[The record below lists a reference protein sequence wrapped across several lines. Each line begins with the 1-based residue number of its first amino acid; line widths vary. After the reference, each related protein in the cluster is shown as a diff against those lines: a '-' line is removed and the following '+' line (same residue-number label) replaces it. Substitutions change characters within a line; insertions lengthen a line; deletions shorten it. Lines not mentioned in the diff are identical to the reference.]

1 MRLEVDEADAGR
13 LATLLGC
20 LPLALEQA
28 AAYVER
34 YRLSFAAYLGE
45 WEGERERVLEWYDER
60 RMHSFLLAELDDF
73 EREVE
78 RTRKNEELMRL
89 LDRRSEQ
96 QTTFTLD
103 EVREQLGLQ

>member
-1 MRLEVDEADAGR
+1 
-13 LATLLGC
+13 
-20 LPLALEQA
+20 
-28 AAYVER
+28 
-34 YRLSFAAYLGE
+34 
-45 WEGERERVLEWYDER
+45 
-60 RMHSFLLAELDDF
+60 MHSFLLAELDDF